1 MSDAQAKDRI
11 RVAVVT
17 PEGAAFEGLARQV
30 VVPAF
35 DGEWAFLPG
44 HAPFVALLGVG
55 ELRVTP
61 DAGGVPERF
70 YLAGGV
76 VQVADDEVVVLAE
89 AVRRASALDPAA
101 ARQELADSLARPAV
115 GDEAIDARLAA
126 EDKAR
131 ARIRVA
137 ESARAGSR

>member
-1 MSDAQAKDRI
+1 MSDAQAQDRI

-17 PEGAAFEGLARQV
+17 PEGAAFDGLARQV

-76 VQVADDEVVVLAE
+76 VQVADNEVVVLAE
-89 AVRRASALDPAA
+89 SVRRASALDAA
-101 ARQELADSLARPAV
+101 KARQALSDAMSRPAV
-115 GDEAIDARLAA
+115 GEEELEARLAA

-131 ARIRVA
+131 AQIRVA
-137 ESARAGSR
+137 EAGRTQTH